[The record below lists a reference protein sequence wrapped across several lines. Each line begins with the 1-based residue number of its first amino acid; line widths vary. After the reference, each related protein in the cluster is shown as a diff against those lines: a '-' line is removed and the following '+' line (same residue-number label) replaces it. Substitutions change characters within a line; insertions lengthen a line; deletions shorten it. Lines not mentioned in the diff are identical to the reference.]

1 MGHSKEALAVTERDV
16 RLYVDKAKNWKRKKK
31 KKYSEETYFSKAAYI
46 LRIYIVI

>member
-16 RLYVDKAKNWKRKKK
+16 RLYVDKAKNWK
-31 KKYSEETYFSKAAYI
+31 KYSEKMYFSKAAYV

>member
-16 RLYVDKAKNWKRKKK
+16 RLYVDKAKIEKK
-31 KKYSEETYFSKAAYI
+31 KKYSEKMYFSKAAYI

>member
-16 RLYVDKAKNWKRKKK
+16 RLYVDKAKIEKKK
-31 KKYSEETYFSKAAYI
+31 KKYSEKTYFSKAAYI

>member
-31 KKYSEETYFSKAAYI
+31 KNIPRKRIFQKLHTY
-46 LRIYIVI
+46 